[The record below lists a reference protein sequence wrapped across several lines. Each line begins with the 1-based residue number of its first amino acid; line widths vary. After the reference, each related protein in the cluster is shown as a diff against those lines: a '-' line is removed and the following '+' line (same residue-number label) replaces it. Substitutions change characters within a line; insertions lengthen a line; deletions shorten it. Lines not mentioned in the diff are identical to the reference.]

1 MQLKFNTGL
10 VNQDNKITPHCNFQI
25 VSQTQTLFQM
35 ISFSPINYDIFSAYF
50 QILNASVQ
58 KCTKKIRN
66 VQGFLASSRA
76 NPKNL
81 WHTIF

>member
-1 MQLKFNTGL
+1 
-10 VNQDNKITPHCNFQI
+10 
-25 VSQTQTLFQM
+25 M

-81 WHTIF
+81 